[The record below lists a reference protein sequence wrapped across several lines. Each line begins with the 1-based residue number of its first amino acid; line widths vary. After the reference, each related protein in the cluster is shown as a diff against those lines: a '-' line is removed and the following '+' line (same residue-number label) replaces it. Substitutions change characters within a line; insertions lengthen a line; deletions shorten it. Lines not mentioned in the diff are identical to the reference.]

1 MDPTLAQILDSILA
15 SPQDGSPLS
24 LVRDDKGDI
33 SGVTDGR
40 GGLWRLSEGV
50 VDFVGSDNY
59 ASNFGDQWSK
69 FPKLQLDSFNGS
81 TISHDRF
88 WGATRIRPRD
98 LEGKVVLDVGCGT
111 GRFAEIA
118 LEAGAYVIAL
128 DYSKA
133 AQVAAAN
140 LRKHARFFCVQA
152 NVYHLP
158 FRPDSFDLVYCLG
171 VLQHTPDVEKAF
183 KSLTPVT
190 KPGGRIC
197 VDYYW
202 KRLRSMLTWKYAIR
216 PVTSRMDEGRVY
228 RALVRVHPAL
238 YAVSDLAARTPII
251 GKYLARFVPVV
262 NYRNDHP
269 EIGDEMLRA
278 WSLLDTYDNWAPK
291 YDQPQ
296 TASTVAR
303 WAKESGLIDIETEH
317 VGHLVLRA
325 RRPG

>member
-1 MDPTLAQILDSILA
+1 MDNKLIKIVESILA
-15 SPQDGSPLS
+15 SPEDGSPLS
-24 LVRDDKGDI
+24 FQRDAAGQPT
-33 SGVTDGR
+33 GLTDGKGR
-40 GGLWRLSEGV
+40 VWPLVDGV

-88 WGATRIRPRD
+88 WGATQISPTD

-140 LRKHARFFCVQA
+140 LRRHARFFCVQA

-158 FRPDSFDLVYCLG
+158 FRPNSFDLVYCLG

-183 KSLTPVT
+183 KSLVPVA

-202 KRLRSMLTWKYAIR
+202 RRLRSVLTWKYAIR
-216 PVTSRMDEGRVY
+216 MVTSRMDEGRVY
-228 RALVRVHPAL
+228 RALVHVHPAL
-238 YAVSDLAARTPII
+238 YAVSDLVARTPII

-296 TASTVAR
+296 TSSTVAR
-303 WAKESGLIDIETEH
+303 WAKEAGLINIETEH

-325 RRPG
+325 HKRA

>member
-1 MDPTLAQILDSILA
+1 MDPTLAEILDSILA
-15 SPQDGSPLS
+15 SPEDGSPLS
-24 LVRDDKGDI
+24 VVRDDKGDVR
-33 SGVTDGR
+33 GVTDGR
-40 GGLWRLSEGV
+40 GTLWQLSMGV

-81 TISHDRF
+81 TISRDRF
-88 WGATRIRPRD
+88 WGATQISPTD

-118 LEAGAYVIAL
+118 LAAGAYVIAL

-133 AQVAAAN
+133 ALVAAAN
-140 LRKHARFFCVQA
+140 LSRHARFFCVQA
-152 NVYHLP
+152 DVYRLP
-158 FRPDSFDLVYCLG
+158 FRPNSFDFVYCLG

-183 KSLTPVT
+183 KSLVPVT

-202 KRLRSMLTWKYAIR
+202 KRLRSVLTWKYAIR

-238 YAVSDLAARTPII
+238 YAVSDLLARTPII
-251 GKYLARFVPVV
+251 GKYLARFIPVV

-296 TASTVAR
+296 TSATVAR
-303 WAKESGLIDIETEH
+303 WAKEADLIDIETDH

-325 RRPG
+325 RKRA